1 MLSRPDFTQK
11 QIIFITID
19 RETEKCFKF
28 SNDNIIVYTD
38 GKITQ
43 KSSLHKIF
51 AIYIIGQFTITS
63 NLLEKCL
70 KFGISLYL
78 LKYNLEIYG
87 SFESYA
93 SANFL
98 LRYQQYHLSDLQ
110 ELQIAKLLIKQKTH
124 NQLKIIKPLIEPSTY
139 RKLKTKTQKN
149 ILDSID
155 SNSLLGIEGTL
166 AKLYFQAL
174 FHEHEWRGRQ
184 PRAKNDINNLLL
196 DIGYTYLFNFTD
208 ALLKLYGFDTYKG
221 VYHKLFF
228 QRKSLAC
235 DIMEPFR
242 PIIDYTIKKSYNLG
256 QIKPEDFEFTNGSYL
271 LPWKHNK
278 HYSQLFMTEIMRYKL
293 DLYDY
298 TKTYYRYIMNPT
310 DNHFPKFI
318 IKSR

>member
-1 MLSRPDFTQK
+1 MLSRPDFDQK

-19 RETEKCFKF
+19 QAAEKCFKF

-38 GKITQ
+38 NKIIQ
-43 KSSLHKIF
+43 KASLHKIF

-78 LKYNLEIYG
+78 LKYNLETYG

-98 LRYQQYHLSDLQ
+98 LRYQQYHLTDTQ
-110 ELQIAKLLIKQKTH
+110 ELQIAKTLISQKSY
-124 NQLKIIKPLIEPSTY
+124 NQLKVIKILIPDNTY
-139 RKLKTKTQKN
+139 KNLKLKTKNDISDCTE
-149 ILDSID
+149 
-155 SNSLLGIEGTL
+155 SNSLLGIEGNL

-174 FHEHEWRGRQ
+174 FSGHDWYGRQ

-196 DIGYTYLFNFTD
+196 DIGYTYLFNFVD
-208 ALLKLYGFDTYKG
+208 SLLKLYGFDTYKG
-221 VYHKLFF
+221 VYHKLYF

-242 PIIDYTIKKSYNLG
+242 PIIDYTIKKAYNLN
-256 QIKPEDFEFTNGSYL
+256 QINPEDFEFTNGAYI

-278 HYSQLFMTEIMRYKL
+278 KYSQLFLEEIFRYKL

-298 TKTYYRYIMNPT
+298 IKAYYRHIMNPT
-310 DNHFPKFI
+310 DNPFPNFI